1 MKSISKLFGAALL
14 AIGLASCEKQLTD
27 LAPIDQIPAQTAIQT
42 LADVNSGV
50 NGVYASLSGRNAA
63 NLSSFMTD
71 EIRLGT
77 GPEYRNVGN
86 ILFQWI
92 FVSDN
97 GDVGAAW
104 PNLYAVID
112 RANRILEFMRPVP
125 AVSPAD
131 AALKN
136 QYRGELLAARAFA
149 HLELLR
155 WYSSTSEYN
164 PTALGIVVQREYV
177 KAPGSYKPARV
188 SQADAMALIN
198 ADLAEARTLIPSTF
212 VNISRITRNTVIGLQ
227 VRAALHTK
235 NWQGVVD
242 RATEIIPVQPIAS
255 IANYPAI
262 WTTRSLPENQTTEV
276 LWKINI
282 QPANLGSAIG
292 SLWQDVG
299 TGAVQASPAVK
310 LMNTFDQVND
320 VRFATF
326 FRTSPRNLIAKYGA
340 VIGSNAENFLY
351 DVKMMRT
358 SEILLARAEAYAELN
373 QPALA
378 NADLALLRSNRITGY
393 SHTAL
398 ANPALITAIMEERY
412 KELCYEG
419 HRYFDL
425 RRRSLPINRDIN
437 DAAGQVPIQNLLPNN
452 FRYIL
457 PIPLNE
463 TQANANMQ
471 QNAGY

>member
-1 MKSISKLFGAALL
+1 MKNIQKLFAGLALTL
-14 AIGLASCEKQLTD
+14 VFASCEKQLTD
-27 LAPIDQIPAQTAIQT
+27 LKPIDQIPAQAAIST
-42 LADVNSGV
+42 LSDVNLGV
-50 NGVYASLSGRNAA
+50 NGVYASLSGRTAA

-77 GPEYRNVGN
+77 GAEYRNVGN

-112 RANRILEFMRPVP
+112 RANRILELMVPVP
-125 AVSPAD
+125 ATTPA
-131 AALKN
+131 AVALKN
-136 QYRGELLAARAFA
+136 QYRGELLAARAYA

-155 WYSSTSEYN
+155 WYSITNEYN
-164 PTALGIVVQREYV
+164 PTALGIVVQKEYV

-188 SQADAMALIN
+188 AQSEAMTLIN

-212 VNISRITRNTVIGLQ
+212 VNISRFTRNTVIGLQ

-242 RATEIIPVQPIAS
+242 RASEVITAQPIAS
-255 IANYPAI
+255 IATYPSV
-262 WTTRSLPENQTTEV
+262 WTTRSLPENQSTEV
-276 LWKINI
+276 LWKINV
-282 QPANLGSAIG
+282 QPSNLGSAIG

-310 LMNTFDQVND
+310 LTSTFDQVRD
-320 VRFATF
+320 IRFSTF
-326 FRTSPRNLIAKYGA
+326 FRTSPRSLIAKYGA
-340 VIGSNAENFLY
+340 VIGSNGENFLY

-373 QPALA
+373 QSALS
-378 NADLALLRSNRITGY
+378 NADLSSLRSNRITGY
-393 SHTAL
+393 VHTAL
-398 ANPALITAIMEERY
+398 TGAPLITAILDERY

-425 RRRSLPINRDIN
+425 KRRNLPINRDIN
-437 DAAGQVPIQNLLPNN
+437 DAAGQVAIQNLLSNN
-452 FRYIL
+452 FRFIL
-457 PIPLNE
+457 PIPLAE
-463 TQANANMQ
+463 AQANTNMQ
-471 QNAGY
+471 QNPGY

>member
-1 MKSISKLFGAALL
+1 MLS
-14 AIGLASCEKQLTD
+14 IGLASCEKELTD
-27 LAPIDQIPAQTAIQT
+27 LAPIDQIPAPLAIQT

-50 NGVYASLSGRNAA
+50 NGVYASLSGRNAS

-71 EIRLGT
+71 EVRLGT
-77 GPEYRNVGN
+77 GSEYRNVGN

-97 GDVGAAW
+97 GDVGAGW

-112 RANRILEFMRPVP
+112 RANRILEFMTPVP
-125 AVSPAD
+125 APTSAD
-131 AALKN
+131 AALKA

-155 WYSSTSEYN
+155 WYSITNEYN
-164 PTALGIVVQREYV
+164 PTALGIVVQKEFVR
-177 KAPGSYKPARV
+177 APGSYKPVRV
-188 SQADAMALIN
+188 SQADAMTLIN
-198 ADLAEARTLIPSTF
+198 ADLAEARTLIPATF

-235 NWQGVVD
+235 NWQAVVD
-242 RATEIIPVQPIAS
+242 RANEIIPSQPIAT
-255 IANYPAI
+255 IASYPSI

-276 LWKINI
+276 IWKINI
-282 QPANLGSAIG
+282 QPSNLGSAIG

-299 TGAVQASPAVK
+299 TAAVQASPAVK

-326 FRTSPRNLIAKYGA
+326 FRTSPRNLIAKYGF
-340 VIGSNAENFLY
+340 VVTGNGENFQY

-373 QPALA
+373 QGTLA
-378 NADLALLRSNRITGY
+378 NADLSSLRSNRINAYT
-393 SHTAL
+393 HTSL
-398 ANPALITAIMEERY
+398 AGSALINAIMEERY

-437 DAAGQVPIQNLLPNN
+437 DAAGQVPVQNLLSNN

-471 QNAGY
+471 QNPGY

>member
-1 MKSISKLFGAALL
+1 MKSIYKLFAVVLL
-14 AIGLASCEKQLTD
+14 VIGLVSCEKKLTD
-27 LAPIDQIPAQTAIQT
+27 LTPIDLIPAPLAIQT

-50 NGVYASLSGRNAA
+50 NGVYATLSGRNPA

-71 EIRLGT
+71 EVRLGT
-77 GPEYRNVGN
+77 GAEYRNVGN

-97 GDVGAAW
+97 GDVGAGW

-112 RANRILEFMRPVP
+112 RANRILEFMAPVP
-125 AVSPAD
+125 TPTAAD
-131 AALKN
+131 VALKA
-136 QYRGELLAARAFA
+136 QYRGELLAVRAFA

-155 WYSSTSEYN
+155 WYSITNEYN
-164 PTALGIVVQREYV
+164 PTALGIVVQKEFVR
-177 KAPGSYKPARV
+177 APGSYKPARV
-188 SQADAMALIN
+188 SQADAMTLIN
-198 ADLAEARTLIPSTF
+198 SDLTEARTLIPASF
-212 VNISRITRNTVIGLQ
+212 VNIGRITRNTVIGLQ

-242 RATEIIPVQPIAS
+242 RATEIIPAQPVSS
-255 IANYPAI
+255 IAIYPAI
-262 WTTRSLPENQTTEV
+262 WTTRSLPENQSTEV

-282 QPANLGSAIG
+282 QPSNLGSAIG

-320 VRFATF
+320 VRFSTF
-326 FRTSPRNLIAKYGA
+326 FRTSPRNLIAKYGV
-340 VIGSNAENFLY
+340 VIGTNGENFQY

-373 QPALA
+373 QGALA
-378 NADLALLRSNRITGY
+378 NADLSLLRTNRITGY
-393 SHTAL
+393 THTAL
-398 ANPALITAIMEERY
+398 SGSALINAIMEERY

-437 DAAGQVPIQNLLPNN
+437 DAAGQVPIQNLLSNN

-471 QNAGY
+471 QNPGY

>member
-1 MKSISKLFGAALL
+1 MKSINKLFGAALL

-42 LADVNSGV
+42 LADVNAGV
-50 NGVYASLSGRNAA
+50 NGVYATLSGRNAA

-71 EIRLGT
+71 EVRLGT
-77 GPEYRNVGN
+77 GAEYRNVGN

-125 AVSPAD
+125 AVSAAD

-136 QYRGELLAARAFA
+136 QYRGELLAARAYA

-155 WYSSTSEYN
+155 WYSITAEYN

-188 SQADAMALIN
+188 SQADAIALIN
-198 ADLAEARTLIPSTF
+198 ADLAEARTLIPATF

-227 VRAALHTK
+227 VRTALHTK
-235 NWQGVVD
+235 NWQAVVD

-262 WTTRSLPENQTTEV
+262 WTTRSLPENQSTEV
-276 LWKINI
+276 LWKTNV

-320 VRFATF
+320 IRFSTF

-340 VIGSNAENFLY
+340 VIGSNGENFLY

-378 NADLALLRSNRITGY
+378 NADLALLRTNRIAGY
-393 SHTAL
+393 THTAL

-437 DAAGQVPIQNLLPNN
+437 DAGGQVPVQNLLTNN

-463 TQANANMQ
+463 TLANSNMQ

>member
-136 QYRGELLAARAFA
+136 QYRGELLAARAYA